1 VTRIL
6 SGILLGGVVGAAI
19 VWAPP
24 SVLLGIAVLFAA
36 LAAGEFVALAE
47 AAGAPVP
54 RTPTIVAAGAL
65 CAAVPWAGAVV
76 APVVIAVVLTQA
88 ALAVG
93 WLAPDANTI
102 ARVSIAV
109 FGPLYVGLPLGSLV
123 AVHWS
128 GGPAAALLLIGTIVI
143 SDTAQYYGGR
153 LLGRRPLAPVLSPK
167 KTVEGAVAGMVVGTV
182 AFTLLGGR
190 LWPSLPITLL
200 AVVGLSLVVLGI
212 TGDLF
217 ESMLKR
223 GVGAKDSSTLI
234 PGHGGVLDRID
245 ALLFAAP
252 VYYVIVRFAVRVA

>member
-167 KTVEGAVAGMVVGTV
+167 KTVEGAVGGFLVAPLFLYFAGPYLIPV
-182 AFTLLGGR
+182 ATPLMIAPLG
-190 LWPSLPITLL
+190 
-200 AVVGLSLVVLGI
+200 LVLVACGI
-212 TGDLF
+212 AGDLF
-217 ESMLKR
+217 ESMIKR
-223 GVGAKDSSTLI
+223 AADLKDSSALI

-245 ALLFAAP
+245 ALLFATP
-252 VYYVIVRFAVRVA
+252 PFYMFVRWVYTG